1 LEAQA
6 RMQQEFAEYKKR
18 NADEM
23 EALREENSRLRQK
36 IEEDQ
41 AAEEPGQP
49 RSRAEFPPNS
59 RVAPPPQSR
68 VDIPPTEDESEY
80 RPTGPTT
87 GGNYS
92 SFASKRNRRH
102 PFMDGITETPLPN
115 KLKAPTVTYDGT
127 TDPDE
132 FISIYTNQVGLYSTD
147 DAVLCKSFSV
157 ALRGSALEWFMSLP
171 PYTID
176 SFTTLTTTFTT
187 QFDTSRRHDLT
198 TIALLNLRQEEREPL
213 QVFIDR
219 FGAIAMKIK
228 DLTPNLILMYMM
240 TSLRPGP
247 FADELAMRPPL
258 SMQELRKRAA
268 MFIRVE
274 DMRRY
279 QSNAQTPLART
290 DIRRPNKEPPPR
302 EQNRPTER
310 RPAKFSN
317 YAPLNAPRSRILDE
331 VLQAELIPPP
341 RKYQNPPNAD
351 LSKYCHY
358 HRNNDHTTDECDTL
372 RDKIEELVRVGHL
385 KHYIRETGECAPRFR
400 YERNDNRRVKRRVER
415 RPDRRIERREPRRE
429 PARTQHTEQRTPTQP
444 QPRRTDDRPPLRGTI
459 NTISEG
465 FTGGGRSSS
474 SRKKHLRAVQSV
486 HAVSGRTIRRMP
498 PITFSDADFQG
509 TDPNQD
515 DPMVITIEVESF
527 AVKKV
532 LIDQGSSVDIL
543 YWKTFNKLQIP
554 PADLTPHDEPIYGF
568 SGERV
573 PTKGYIDLHTTFGEG
588 RQTKTIPICYMVVEA
603 HTSYNV
609 LLGRPSINALGA
621 IVSTPHLAMKFPS
634 PQGDII
640 TIHGDQR
647 AARECYM
654 ASLKLPHPPLVT
666 HNIEQSKA

>member
-1 LEAQA
+1 
-6 RMQQEFAEYKKR
+6 M
-18 NADEM
+18 
-23 EALREENSRLRQK
+23 
-36 IEEDQ
+36 
-41 AAEEPGQP
+41 
-49 RSRAEFPPNS
+49 
-59 RVAPPPQSR
+59 
-68 VDIPPTEDESEY
+68 
-80 RPTGPTT
+80 
-87 GGNYS
+87 
-92 SFASKRNRRH
+92 
-102 PFMDGITETPLPN
+102 
-115 KLKAPTVTYDGT
+115 TYDGT

-132 FISIYTNQVGLYSTD
+132 FISIYTNQVGLYSAD

-198 TIALLNLRQEEREPL
+198 TIALLNLRQEEGEPL
-213 QVFIDR
+213 RVFIDR
-219 FGAIAMKIK
+219 FGVIAMKIK

-240 TSLRPGP
+240 TSLQPGP
-247 FADELAMRPPL
+247 FVDELAMRPPL

-279 QSNAQTPLART
+279 QNNAQTPLVQA
-290 DIRRPNKEPPPR
+290 DIRKPVKEPPPR
-302 EQNRPTER
+302 ERNRPTER

-372 RDKIEELVRVGHL
+372 RDKIEELVRAGHL
-385 KHYIRETGECAPRFR
+385 KHYIRETGEGAPRPR
-400 YERNDNRRVKRRVER
+400 HGGNDNRRVER
-415 RPDRRIERREPRRE
+415 RPDRWTERREPRRE
-429 PARTQHTEQRTPTQP
+429 PARTQHTEQRTATQP
-444 QPRRTDDRPPLRGTI
+444 PPRRTDDRPPLRGTI
-459 NTISEG
+459 NTISRG
-465 FTGGGRSSS
+465 FAGGGRSSS

-486 HAVSGRTIRRMP
+486 HAVSGRTLRRMP
-498 PITFSDADFQG
+498 PITFSDADFQA

-588 RQTKTIPICYMVVEA
+588 RQTKTIPIRYLVVEA

-634 PQGDII
+634 PQGEII

-647 AARECYM
+647 ATRECYM
-654 ASLKLPHPPLVT
+654 ASLKLPHPPLAT
-666 HNIEQSKA
+666 HNIEQSKAGATLAGDDLDPRLTSEARVEPVGDIRQLPLEQQNRFLQISTTIPEDEVYHIEHILKKNVDLFAWSAADLPGVHPKVASHRLSVFPNAKPVS

>member
-1 LEAQA
+1 
-6 RMQQEFAEYKKR
+6 
-18 NADEM
+18 M

-36 IEEDQ
+36 IEADQ
-41 AAEEPGQP
+41 GVEEPCQP
-49 RSRAEFPPNS
+49 RSRADIPPNS
-59 RVAPPPQSR
+59 RVAAPPQSR
-68 VDIPPTEDESEY
+68 VDVHPTEDESEY

-102 PFMDGITETPLPN
+102 PFIDGITETPLPH
-115 KLKAPTVTYDGT
+115 KWKAPIVTYDGT

-198 TIALLNLRQEEREPL
+198 TIALLNLRQEEGEPL
-213 QVFIDR
+213 RVFIDR

-240 TSLRPGP
+240 TSLQPGP
-247 FADELAMRPPL
+247 FTDELAMCPPL

-268 MFIRVE
+268 IRGP
-274 DMRRY
+274 
-279 QSNAQTPLART
+279 AGRT
-290 DIRRPNKEPPPR
+290 H
-302 EQNRPTER
+302 
-310 RPAKFSN
+310 
-317 YAPLNAPRSRILDE
+317 
-331 VLQAELIPPP
+331 PPP

-358 HRNNDHTTDECDTL
+358 HRNNGHTTDECDTL
-372 RDKIEELVRVGHL
+372 RDKIQELVRAGHL
-385 KHYIRETGECAPRFR
+385 KHYIRETGEGAPRPR
-400 YERNDNRRVKRRVER
+400 YERNDNRRVER

-429 PARTQHTEQRTPTQP
+429 PARTQHTEQRMPTQP

-459 NTISEG
+459 NTISGG
-465 FTGGGRSSS
+465 FAGGGRSSS

-498 PITFSDADFQG
+498 PITFSDVDFQG

-515 DPMVITIEVESF
+515 DPMVITIEVENF
-527 AVKKV
+527 AIKKV

-554 PADLTPHDEPIYGF
+554 LADLTPHDEPIYGF

-588 RQTKTIPICYMVVEA
+588 RQTKTIPIRYLVVEA
-603 HTSYNV
+603 HTSYNI
-609 LLGRPSINALGA
+609 LLGRPSI
-621 IVSTPHLAMKFPS
+621 PWEPS
-634 PQGDII
+634 
-640 TIHGDQR
+640 
-647 AARECYM
+647 C
-654 ASLKLPHPPLVT
+654 LPHTSP
-666 HNIEQSKA
+666 